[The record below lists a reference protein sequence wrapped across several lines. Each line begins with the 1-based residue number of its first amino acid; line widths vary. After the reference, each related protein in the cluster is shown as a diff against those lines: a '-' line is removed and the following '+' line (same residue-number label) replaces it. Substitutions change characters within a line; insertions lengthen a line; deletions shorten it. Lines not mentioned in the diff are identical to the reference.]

1 VRLRTVAFWNLRR
14 RRSRAAFLVVGLLVG
29 IGTVVTLLT
38 LSSALTV
45 AAQNDLESYG
55 ANIVV
60 TPRTDDLSLAYGG
73 VAAGG
78 VSVGGR
84 DLREADLERIRTIPN
99 RKNIAIVAPELLGVV
114 EVRGQQTL
122 LLGVRPREEFQLK
135 GWWRVDGRPPRG
147 DDEVVAGSVAAAR
160 LGLEPGD
167 SVALGGR
174 SFKVSGVLQ
183 ATGSEDDQVLITDLG
198 VAQRL
203 LGKPGKVSMV
213 EVAALC
219 NNCPVAKISR
229 QIGAVLPGTK
239 VTAMQQVVKNRM
251 HALEVFRTFSYVVA
265 GVIVGIEALVVFVTM
280 MGSVNARTREIGIF
294 RALGFRR
301 SHVTGLILIEAVAA
315 SVVAGALGYLV
326 GMGVSYALLPF
337 LADGPGVD
345 VAWRPDVAAGAVLL
359 GLAIGSVASLYPALH
374 ASRLDPTVA
383 LRAL

>member
-1 VRLRTVAFWNLRR
+1 VRLRTVAFGNLRR
-14 RRSRAAFLVVGLLVG
+14 RKSRAAFLVVGLLVG

-73 VAAGG
+73 VAVGG

-84 DLREADLERIRTIPN
+84 DLREADLERIRSIPN
-99 RKNIAIVAPELLGVV
+99 RENIAIVAPELLGVL

-122 LLGVRPREEFQLK
+122 LLGVRPREEFKLK

-147 DDEVVAGSVAAAR
+147 DDEVVAGSAAAAR
-160 LGLEPGD
+160 LGLAPGD
-167 SVALGGR
+167 TVTVGGDP
-174 SFKVSGVLQ
+174 FTVSGVLRP
-183 ATGSEDDQVLITDLG
+183 TGSEDDEVLITDLA

-219 NNCPVAKISR
+219 SNCPVEEISA

-239 VTAMQQVVKNRM
+239 VTAMQQIVKNRM

-265 GVIVGIEALVVFVTM
+265 GVIIGIEALVVFVTM

-315 SVVAGALGYLV
+315 SVVAGVLGYLV
-326 GMGVSYALLPF
+326 GMGASYALLPIF
-337 LADGPGVD
+337 ADGPGVD
-345 VAWRPDVAAGAVLL
+345 VTWRPVVAAGAVLL
-359 GLAIGSVASLYPALH
+359 GLAIGSLASLYPALH

-383 LRAL
+383 LRSL